1 MGRLQATRICCI
13 CCKVS
18 SISVA
23 DEVVTIDVAETD
35 GVDVA
40 FDAIEFAAVLDDR
53 KLGDKGVAQPRAEI
67 ETEAAFVDRPL
78 RDGGVPQHVEDVGV
92 EVVVTGFV

>member
-1 MGRLQATRICCI
+1 MRRCCKVCCI

-23 DEVVTIDVAETD
+23 DEVVTIDADEAD

-53 KLGDKGVAQPRAEI
+53 KFGDKGVAQPRAEI
-67 ETEAAFVDRPL
+67 DAGAAVDDRTL
-78 RDGGVPQHVEDVGV
+78 GDGGIAQHVEDVGV